1 MTAQRRSS
9 EGENTGFTFFACK
22 VTGVG
27 RGSLTLGRPW
37 GPYSRVVFAF
47 SYMSGS
53 VLPSGW
59 DDWGISSNQRYLI
72 RKFNDL
78 YTIFFTLY
86 FSFHNFCIRLPCFI
100 LISFWIQRIFF
111 LNNWIYEQG
120 NNLISFF
127 SLSNSTILKAVI
139 LLYNFEMSQF
149 PVRREIVFDNYLHC
163 FFFIILFSRNK

>member
-1 MTAQRRSS
+1 MNSISTNGGAMTAQRRSS

-78 YTIFFTLY
+78 YTIFFYTL
-86 FSFHNFCIRLPCFI
+86 LFI
-100 LISFWIQRIFF
+100 S
-111 LNNWIYEQG
+111 
-120 NNLISFF
+120 
-127 SLSNSTILKAVI
+127 
-139 LLYNFEMSQF
+139 
-149 PVRREIVFDNYLHC
+149 
-163 FFFIILFSRNK
+163 